1 MNSSPN
7 RSKKMLIAIA
17 LVVLAF
23 LLLGFFLYI
32 ANRPTD
38 DLDDD
43 LYVVHKTAITSLTP
57 DSRLIGLD
65 ITMPTD
71 STPGH
76 LSFGIGSTSERF
88 EGRQVELD
96 IGESTVI
103 EDFGTITLV
112 DVRANDGTS
121 AVFSDK
127 PVAIIRFEPDSNSQQ
142 ETLKKQL

>member
-23 LLLGFFLYI
+23 LLLGLFLYLT
-32 ANRPTD
+32 NRPVG

-43 LYVVHKTAITSLTP
+43 LYLVHKTAITSLTP

-65 ITMPTD
+65 ITIPAD

-88 EGRQVELD
+88 EGRQAELD
-96 IGESTVI
+96 VKESTVI
-103 EDFGTITLV
+103 ENFGTITLV
-112 DVRANDGTS
+112 DVRPNDGAS
-121 AVFSDK
+121 AAFSDE

-142 ETLKKQL
+142 